1 MLLVTV
7 VAQFTAKTIISEKA
21 IYFLSLMSCSM
32 NKVSYV
38 IHMQKF
44 YVFQSYVEN
53 FFLLKEMVGRGRG
66 TSTPPTTHRP
76 FSTALNPTFLNDWIY
91 FSRSFF
97 LILKHCKKFWCKVI
111 STNFFAHFKNTNIKS
126 RNHSSSTFFFFFF
139 CILYNNMTIFL
150 HFLYHSTAS
159 TLHFTFFITLHFK
172 QRL

>member
-111 STNFFAHFKNTNIKS
+111 STNFFAHFKNTKIKS
-126 RNHSSSTFFFFFF
+126 RNHIFITFFFFFF
-139 CILYNNMTIFL
+139 FAFFTITWQFFYIFYTILQHQLYIL
-150 HFLYHSTAS
+150 HFL
-159 TLHFTFFITLHFK
+159 
-172 QRL
+172 

>member
-139 CILYNNMTIFL
+139 FFAFFTITWQFLYIFYTILQHQLYIL
-150 HFLYHSTAS
+150 HFL
-159 TLHFTFFITLHFK
+159 
-172 QRL
+172 